1 MATSGTGGRPGGG
14 PLQSVPRAASAPR
27 PGATVLSSAP
37 APHEPDNPPDT
48 PARTRWRDQLERF
61 WPAPVAADRRERL
74 RVVLGATLGMLLTA
88 LVGHG
93 SGSATA
99 DWPWL
104 VAPLG
109 ASAVLVFAVPA
120 SPMAQPWA
128 VLAGNTVSALV
139 GVACLRWVGHLPL
152 AAALAVGA
160 AIALMFAL
168 RCLHPPGGATA
179 LLAVLT
185 GMADP
190 GFALFPVLA
199 NSLALVAAGMVYNRA
214 TGRAYPH
221 RQLARRRG
229 PAHDD
234 AVDAVDADLDAV
246 LARHNQVLDIS
257 RDELKALL
265 QRTQLRGYQRKLAR
279 LRCSDIMSRQLITV
293 RRITPLHEAWA
304 LFRRHRIKAL
314 PVVDVSGGIVGIVTP
329 ADFMRAAEPDE
340 DAGLDQRQRQLQR
353 WATADTAGGPSVVGQ
368 IMARQV
374 RVASMHRH
382 LAELIPL
389 FGSTG
394 HHHIPIVDD
403 ADRLVG
409 MVTQSDVVAALARAE
424 SAAD

>member
-1 MATSGTGGRPGGG
+1 MA
-14 PLQSVPRAASAPR
+14 
-27 PGATVLSSAP
+27 
-37 APHEPDNPPDT
+37 
-48 PARTRWRDQLERF
+48 RWRELLDAFR
-61 WPAPVAADRRERL
+61 PAPVAANRREQL
-74 RVVLGATLGMLLTA
+74 RVVAGAALGLLLTA
-88 LVGHG
+88 LLSHWA
-93 SGSATA
+93 SPDSAG
-99 DWPWL
+99 WPWL
-104 VAPLG
+104 VAPMG

-128 VLAGNTVSALV
+128 VVAGNTLSALV
-139 GVACLRWVGHLPL
+139 GVACVRWVGHPAL
-152 AAALAVGA
+152 AAALAVGG
-160 AIALMFAL
+160 AIGLMFAL

-185 GMADP
+185 GMAEP
-190 GFALFPVLA
+190 RFALFPVLA
-199 NSLALVAAGMVYNRA
+199 NCLVLVAVGMAYNRA

-221 RQLARRRG
+221 RQLARTTGGAR
-229 PAHDD
+229 DE

-265 QRTQLRGYQRKLAR
+265 QSTQLRGYQRKLAQ

-304 LFRRHRIKAL
+304 LFRQHRIKAL

-329 ADFMRAAEPDE
+329 ADFMRAAELGDE
-340 DAGLDQRQRQLQR
+340 AGFDLRQRQLQR
-353 WATADTAGGPSVVGQ
+353 WATAQAPGSPAVVGQ

-374 RVASMHRH
+374 RVASVHRH

-403 ADRLVG
+403 GDRLVG
-409 MVTQSDVVAALARAE
+409 MVTQSDVVAALARVEAE
-424 SAAD
+424 PG